1 MNERERLIKLIDD
14 FGDDVALCDVCNRP
28 LEDCEGC
35 TNEQLAEHLLE
46 NGVIV
51 LPVKVGQT
59 VYGISR
65 GAIIPIDVDRIVYS
79 KRGIDIVGRNE
90 MCFGYGTIT
99 LDTNNK
105 FGIEWY
111 TTKKQA
117 EKALQ
122 GGAE

>member
-1 MNERERLIKLIDD
+1 M
-14 FGDDVALCDVCNRP
+14 
-28 LEDCEGC
+28 
-35 TNEQLAEHLLE
+35 
-46 NGVIV
+46 
-51 LPVKVGQT
+51 
-59 VYGISR
+59 
-65 GAIIPIDVDRIVYS
+65 YS

-111 TTKKQA
+111 TTKEEA
-117 EKALQ
+117 EKALK

>member
-1 MNERERLIKLIDD
+1 MNESEWLIELLERAPLGLGTLGEWFYRTSIKK
-14 FGDDVALCDVCNRP
+14 
-28 LEDCEGC
+28 
-35 TNEQLAEHLLE
+35 LADYLLE
-46 NGVIV
+46 NNIIV
-51 LPVKVGQT
+51 PPVKVGDT

-117 EKALQ
+117 LKTLK
-122 GGAE
+122 GGATNE